1 MGLDEFDRIKK
12 YFRPLASIERGSLNL
27 LDDAAVLPVGDA
39 SKIVIS
45 TDALVEGIHFFGEEE
60 VDLIA
65 QKSLRTNLSDMAAM
79 GATPWVY
86 TLSLSLG
93 PVIKGTLDQ
102 WLTSFVKGLKKD
114 QDKYDVGLVGG
125 DTVTGSGPTMISI
138 TILGRADPRGVI
150 TRNGASIYDDIYVS
164 GTIGDSAA
172 GLKIIK
178 EPVNYLADSDQLYL
192 KCRYYLPNPRV
203 KLGQALVGIASAAM
217 DISDGLVQD
226 LGHLCSASSLGAI
239 VNWPM
244 LPLSKGVEQ
253 LLHKKTIPTSLIVN
267 GGDDYELLFT
277 APKRLRTKVEA
288 IAKAS
293 DVVVTRIG
301 HMINGSGV
309 SLLDKTD
316 RLINSIGTGFKHD

>member
-27 LDDAAVLPVGDA
+27 LDDAAVVPVDDD

-45 TDALVEGIHFFGEEE
+45 TDALVEGTHFFGEEE

-79 GATPWVY
+79 GATPWGY

-93 PVIKGTLDQ
+93 PLLKGTLEQ
-102 WLTSFVKGLKKD
+102 WVASFVKGLKKD
-114 QDKYDVGLVGG
+114 QDTYDIGLIGG
-125 DTVTGSGPTMISI
+125 DTVTGSGPTVISI
-138 TILGRADPRGVI
+138 TIIGRADPRGVI
-150 TRNGASIYDDIYVS
+150 TRNGASVYDDIYVS

-178 EPVNYLADSDQLYL
+178 EPVNDLAHSEQLYL
-192 KCRYYLPNPRV
+192 KERYYLPNPRV
-203 KLGQALVGIASAAM
+203 KLGRSLVGIASAAM

-239 VNWPM
+239 VNWPL
-244 LPLSKGVEQ
+244 LPLSKGVKQ
-253 LLHKKTIPTSLIVN
+253 LFQKKTISTSLIVN

-277 APKRLRTKVEA
+277 APKRLRNRVEA

-309 SLLDKTD
+309 SLLDNTD

>member
-27 LDDAAVLPVGDA
+27 LDDAAVLPVDDA
-39 SKIVIS
+39 SRIVIS
-45 TDALVEGIHFFGEEE
+45 TDSLVEGIHFFGEEE

-86 TLSLSLG
+86 TISLSLG
-93 PVIKGTLDQ
+93 PVIKGTRDQ
-102 WLTSFVKGLKKD
+102 WVASFVEGLKKD
-114 QDKYDVGLVGG
+114 QDKYDVRLIGG
-125 DTVTGSGPTMISI
+125 DTVTSSGPTVISI

-150 TRNGASIYDDIYVS
+150 TRNGASVYDDIYVS

-178 EPVNYLADSDQLYL
+178 EPVNYLTDSDQLYL

-217 DISDGLVQD
+217 DVSDGLIQD

-253 LLHKKTIPTSLIVN
+253 LLHKKAIPTSLIVN

-277 APKRLRTKVEA
+277 APKRLRTKVKA

-309 SLLDKTD
+309 SLLDKSD

>member
-12 YFRPLASIERGSLNL
+12 YFRPLTSIECGSLNL
-27 LDDAAVLPVGDA
+27 LDDAAVLPVDDA

-45 TDALVEGIHFFGEEE
+45 ADALVEGIHFLGEEDI
-60 VDLIA
+60 DLIA

-93 PVIKGTLDQ
+93 PLLKGTLEQ
-102 WLTSFVKGLKKD
+102 WVASFVKGLKKD
-114 QDKYDVGLVGG
+114 QDTYDIGLIGG
-125 DTVTGSGPTMISI
+125 DTVTGSGPTVISI
-138 TILGRADPRGVI
+138 TIIGRADPRGVI
-150 TRNGASIYDDIYVS
+150 TRNGASVNDDIYVS

-178 EPVNYLADSDQLYL
+178 EPVNDLAHSEQLYL
-192 KCRYYLPNPRV
+192 KERYYLPNPRV
-203 KLGQALVGIASAAM
+203 KLGRSLVGIASAAM

-239 VNWPM
+239 VNWPL
-244 LPLSKGVEQ
+244 LPLSKGVKQ
-253 LLHKKTIPTSLIVN
+253 LFQKKTISTSLIVN

-277 APKRLRTKVEA
+277 APKRLRNRVEA

-316 RLINSIGTGFKHD
+316 RVINSIGTGFKHD

>member
-1 MGLDEFDRIKK
+1 ME
-12 YFRPLASIERGSLNL
+12 
-27 LDDAAVLPVGDA
+27 
-39 SKIVIS
+39 
-45 TDALVEGIHFFGEEE
+45 
-60 VDLIA
+60 
-65 QKSLRTNLSDMAAM
+65 
-79 GATPWVY
+79 
-86 TLSLSLG
+86 
-93 PVIKGTLDQ
+93 
-102 WLTSFVKGLKKD
+102 GLKKD

-150 TRNGASIYDDIYVS
+150 TRNGASVYDDIYVS

-203 KLGQALVGIASAAM
+203 KLGQALVGIATAAM
-217 DISDGLVQD
+217 DISDGLIQD
-226 LGHLCSASSLGAI
+226 LGHLCSAASLGAI

-253 LLHKKTIPTSLIVN
+253 LLHKKAISTSLIVN

-277 APKRLRTKVEA
+277 VPKRLRTKVEA

>member
-1 MGLDEFDRIKK
+1 M
-12 YFRPLASIERGSLNL
+12 
-27 LDDAAVLPVGDA
+27 
-39 SKIVIS
+39 
-45 TDALVEGIHFFGEEE
+45 
-60 VDLIA
+60 
-65 QKSLRTNLSDMAAM
+65 
-79 GATPWVY
+79 
-86 TLSLSLG
+86 
-93 PVIKGTLDQ
+93 
-102 WLTSFVKGLKKD
+102 
-114 QDKYDVGLVGG
+114 
-125 DTVTGSGPTMISI
+125 
-138 TILGRADPRGVI
+138 
-150 TRNGASIYDDIYVS
+150 
-164 GTIGDSAA
+164 
-172 GLKIIK
+172 
-178 EPVNYLADSDQLYL
+178 ADSDQLYL

-217 DISDGLVQD
+217 DISDGLIQD

-239 VNWPM
+239 VNMPM